1 MVKEMRTRGVTRP
14 PVRDGQREGFLC
26 NLYAKLIFTLTRVR
40 THSDPERDDG
50 GKDDSGQEVE
60 GELVVT
66 CGNAPEVLEATER
79 CFDPPAITIAPFI
92 VADEAFA

>member
-1 MVKEMRTRGVTRP
+1 MSHKILSQKVQGPRLGS
-14 PVRDGQREGFLC
+14 G
-26 NLYAKLIFTLTRVR
+26 
-40 THSDPERDDG
+40 PERDDG